1 MAKVTIDDKE
11 YDIENLSDETKA
23 QLNALKY
30 VQNEL
35 TKIQLHAAALQT
47 ARNAY
52 LIGLKKSLKEEYG
65 EGIEIEAES
74 ENIRFD

>member
-23 QLNALKY
+23 QLNSLKY

-35 TKIQLHAAALQT
+35 AKIQLHAAALEIAQ
-47 ARNAY
+47 NAY
-52 LIGLKKSLKEEYG
+52 LIGLKKSLKEDG
-65 EGIEIEAES
+65 EEIEVEVES